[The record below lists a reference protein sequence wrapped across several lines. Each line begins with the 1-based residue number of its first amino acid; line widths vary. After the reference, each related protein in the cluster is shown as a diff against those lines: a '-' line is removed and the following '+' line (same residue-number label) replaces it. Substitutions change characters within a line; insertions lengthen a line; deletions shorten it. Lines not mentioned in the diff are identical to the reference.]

1 MSNRKNPDTS
11 NEALRSLK
19 LEDLNEIYRLII
31 GALNVLGK
39 GTFED
44 IAAYLKKDSSKIWK
58 RMSELERMMVVYRP
72 GTKKLLKSGRN
83 GYEWMLTNSSTQK
96 TETEHKYVKG
106 EKTAVDHAN
115 ELIRQ
120 AQNHGAFQP
129 ELFPNYQKALK
140 NERLPVHPPA

>member
-1 MSNRKNPDTS
+1 MSNRKNPETS
-11 NEALRSLK
+11 NEAYRSLK
-19 LEDLNEIYRLII
+19 VEDLNEIYRLII

-58 RMSELERMMVVYRP
+58 RMSELERMMVVFRP

-96 TETEHKYVKG
+96 TETEHVFRKG
-106 EKTAVDHAN
+106 DKSAVTYAN
-115 ELIRQ
+115 EIIET
-120 AQNHGAFQP
+120 AKNHGAKQTEMFS
-129 ELFPNYQKALK
+129 NYQECLRNAS
-140 NERLPVHPPA
+140 V